1 MSVPVLALAATLVAV
16 PQVAVD
22 HDRGQYRVR
31 IEATFELP
39 RSKVFELLTAYDDLE
54 RLTKAIRSSRLAGH
68 DADGRAIVDTV
79 TRSCYLL
86 FCKTLEHRQIV
97 TVAPDGSIV
106 ATTVAANSDFRE
118 GEARWTLEE
127 VDGNTYMT
135 YEMSIRPDFFVPPM
149 IGPVFVR
156 RALEREARA
165 LVAGIEAAAR

>member
-1 MSVPVLALAATLVAV
+1 MSVAAVALVATLAAV

-22 HDRGQYRVR
+22 HQRGLYSVR
-31 IEATFELP
+31 IEATFAMP
-39 RSKVFELLTAYDDLE
+39 RERVFELLTAYDDLE
-54 RLTKAIRSSRLAGH
+54 RLTEAIRSSRLVGH
-68 DADGRAIVDTV
+68 DADGRAIVETV

-86 FCKTLEHRQIV
+86 FCKTLEHRQLV
-97 TVAPDGSIV
+97 TATHERTIV
-106 ATTVAANSDFRE
+106 ATTVAAHSDFRE

-127 VDGNTYMT
+127 AGANTHMT

-165 LVAGIEAAAR
+165 LVAGIEGAGR